1 VVFHKKVRFNLCNK
15 VQISFGLPTGGVTS
29 VTHKHDHYHHEKG
42 NVTTQTDF
50 VGNKNIHLS
59 FILVRVNTGTAYYMR
74 QLAATLL
81 IISGGFAAQAQ
92 TFFTST
98 EIGGGF
104 GCSQYFGD
112 LNDRYGFKTIRPAA
126 TLYVRKH
133 ITQYISMRVGAYY
146 TNVTYSDKL
155 NSDLFQ
161 QQRNLDF
168 SSRIGELSA
177 QAEFNFFKFVTGD
190 PYHRITPYLTAG
202 LGAFMYNPYTTLNGT
217 RYMLR
222 PLGTEGQFTGAY
234 DDRKYS
240 NVAACVPI
248 GVGGKFW
255 LKPGVNLTL
264 EVSNRLTFT
273 DYLDDVSTTYV
284 GIDKFPLNP
293 QQPAYLLQ
301 DRSAENDGANV
312 LGRKG
317 KQRGNA
323 STKDQYLMCSFTIS
337 WHFVT
342 YRCPSFMDHDM
353 ISTY

>member
-1 VVFHKKVRFNLCNK
+1 
-15 VQISFGLPTGGVTS
+15 
-29 VTHKHDHYHHEKG
+29 
-42 NVTTQTDF
+42 
-50 VGNKNIHLS
+50 
-59 FILVRVNTGTAYYMR
+59 MR
-74 QLAATLL
+74 QFAATLL
-81 IISGGFAAQAQ
+81 LVSGSISAGAQ

-98 EIGGGF
+98 ELGGGI

-112 LNDRYGFKTIRPAA
+112 LNDRYGFKTIHPAA
-126 TLYVRKH
+126 TFYVRKH
-133 ITQYISMRVGAYY
+133 LTQYISMRVGAYY
-146 TNVTYSDKL
+146 TNVSYSDKL
-155 NSDLFQ
+155 NNDVFQ
-161 QQRNLDF
+161 RQRNLDF
-168 SSRIGELSA
+168 SSHIAELSV

-190 PYHRITPYLTAG
+190 PYHRITPYLTG
-202 LGAFMYNPYTTLNGT
+202 GFGVFQYDPYTMLNGT
-217 RYMLR
+217 KYMLR
-222 PLGTEGQFTGAY
+222 PLGTEGQYLGGY

-264 EVSNRLTFT
+264 EISDRLTFT

-284 GIDKFPLNP
+284 GQDRFPLNP

-301 DRSAENDGANV
+301 DRSTENGGTTV

-317 KQRGNA
+317 KQRGNS
-323 STKDQYLMCSFTIS
+323 STKDQYLMCTFTIS

-342 YRCPSFMDHDM
+342 YRCPSFMEHDM